1 MFHRVDYRLQAYPR
15 LKGHGLGGKRVGF
28 LICFVRVV
36 LDTNNTVCRHTDL
49 TTCPP
54 FVLFP
59 YTLIK
64 HFFKEELRFAACRG
78 PQQPNNS
85 TNSTTTTHLDTK
97 CHSCTTSISTN
108 LHTQRPS
115 MYNNLT
121 IFANTSIFQLGPDQL
136 VP

>member
-1 MFHRVDYRLQAYPR
+1 MFHRVDYRLQAHPR

-36 LDTNNTVCRHTDL
+36 LDTNNCLQTHRSNNLSTLCSLPVHT
-49 TTCPP
+49 
-54 FVLFP
+54 
-59 YTLIK
+59 
-64 HFFKEELRFAACRG
+64 HQAFFKKELGFAACRG

-85 TNSTTTTHLDTK
+85 TNSSTTTTHLDTK

-115 MYNNLT
+115 MYNNIT
-121 IFANTSIFQLGPDQL
+121 IFANKSIFQLGPDQL